1 MISKLDEI
9 VLAFVLILMVFRL
22 LLEVFLFAFYI
33 FFVSYIFCIFFF
45 LLFVFF
51 VFTLPFICSFVCFF
65 GVVYL
70 GNGSRHGLWLIV
82 SCGGGGVATDGEVRG
97 FFISSALCSGIWMSA
112 SSKHHSCQVLI
123 IVNEFHLLH
132 RFPFPS
138 ADSRQRAGPTWDV
151 GAQLIE

>member
-1 MISKLDEI
+1 MRVCWLPFI
-9 VLAFVLILMVFRL
+9 LIFKVFRL
-22 LLEVFLFAFYI
+22 FLDFFCLVCIYIFSFFFFFCFLFVLF
-33 FFVSYIFCIFFF
+33 SLCH
-45 LLFVFF
+45 LFVH
-51 VFTLPFICSFVCFF
+51 VFIFL
-65 GVVYL
+65 VVYL

-132 RFPFPS
+132 RFPFPP

>member
-1 MISKLDEI
+1 M
-9 VLAFVLILMVFRL
+9 FFCL
-22 LLEVFLFAFYI
+22 LCLY
-33 FFVSYIFCIFFF
+33 FFVCFIYLNFFF
-45 LLFVFF
+45 FCFLFVF
-51 VFTLPFICSFVCFF
+51 VSLCIYLLICLFF

-132 RFPFPS
+132 RFPFPP
-138 ADSRQRAGPTWDV
+138 ADYRQRVGPT
-151 GAQLIE
+151 